1 MATRRT
7 PAAKPAAEKP
17 ARSARAAAKPE
28 GGEAAGSSSSVG
40 LAETLLIFSTL
51 MLIAAILMTD
61 NFLGT
66 QCGEGMFFKP

>member
-7 PAAKPAAEKP
+7 PSSKTAPERP

-28 GGEAAGSSSSVG
+28 GGGTASSSSSVG
-40 LAETLLIFSTL
+40 LAETLLIFSTI

>member
-1 MATRRT
+1 VTAPPPVSDLFEGAHLPWQ
-7 PAAKPAAEKP
+7 PAVLPP
-17 ARSARAAAKPE
+17 PSPQ
-28 GGEAAGSSSSVG
+28 
-40 LAETLLIFSTL
+40 LIFSTI